1 MRRKAH
7 YEQKTHVSFS
17 IILHH
22 GLWRKERERKS
33 EKERARKRGRKRE
46 RENEETQTCN
56 DRTTTVSKSAA
67 CILDSF
73 MNVVKKIWRAG
84 KSSMWTGCAHAT
96 VYVAR
101 RWMLFGW
108 VAGWSGV
115 DLFGSVPIF

>member
-1 MRRKAH
+1 MGKVVEKKGTLIIRTKQNTRCLF
-7 YEQKTHVSFS
+7 FS
-17 IILHH
+17 IIYHH

-73 MNVVKKIWRAG
+73 MNVVKKICAG
-84 KSSMWTGCAHAT
+84 RKEF
-96 VYVAR
+96 YVDRVCTCHSVCGEVVDAV
-101 RWMLFGW
+101 WVGGW
-108 VAGWSGV
+108 VV
-115 DLFGSVPIF
+115 RC